1 MTNVEAGQI
10 VRVRSRQY
18 LVEDVVPKPSPTED
32 TLVRLSCLDDDA
44 LGEALE
50 LLWEREVDAQYRTHL
65 RSQEEA
71 ASRLSIS
78 RTKQRLILVV
88 A

>member
-1 MTNVEAGQI
+1 MEEVLQI
-10 VRVRSRQY
+10 LKKVT
-18 LVEDVVPKPSPTED
+18 L
-32 TLVRLSCLDDDA
+32 TLVGGGAAFLTF
-44 LGEALE
+44 
-50 LLWEREVDAQYRTHL
+50 YRTYL

>member
-1 MTNVEAGQI
+1 MEEGKYQIRVDYPLYQEGYIPIITSTEVETNAFI
-10 VRVRSRQY
+10 
-18 LVEDVVPKPSPTED
+18 L
-32 TLVRLSCLDDDA
+32 CI
-44 LGEALE
+44 
-50 LLWEREVDAQYRTHL
+50 LLKYRTHL